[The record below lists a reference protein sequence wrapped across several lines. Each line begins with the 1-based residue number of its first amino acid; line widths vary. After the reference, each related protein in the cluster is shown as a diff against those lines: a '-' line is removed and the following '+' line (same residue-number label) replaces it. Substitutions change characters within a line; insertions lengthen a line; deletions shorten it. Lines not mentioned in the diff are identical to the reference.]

1 MHHKDTSTREGIA
14 PAQAEESAGDLV
26 LDLENVSFSYG
37 RTPVIEE
44 ATLQLRRGQ
53 PACIIGPNGGGKT
66 TLLRLMLGLLSP
78 DQGRIRVLGKSPDKA
93 RPRIGYMPQFLQFD
107 PAFPI
112 TVKEVVLQGRL
123 KPVPGGFYRRADK
136 EAADR
141 ALREVNLED
150 YAGAQFAR
158 LSGGQR
164 QRVLIARALACEP
177 ELLLLDEPTANVDL
191 VLEEKLL
198 TALQQMHRRMTL
210 VLVTHD
216 IGFVSQLV
224 QQVVCVNR
232 RVHMHETSE
241 ITGRN
246 IEEIYGAPVHAVHH
260 HTH

>member
-1 MHHKDTSTREGIA
+1 MNKAAETERDA
-14 PAQAEESAGDLV
+14 PGTEPGPV
-26 LDLENVSFSYG
+26 LELENVSFSYG
-37 RTPVIEE
+37 RNPVIENASLE
-44 ATLQLRRGQ
+44 LRRGE
-53 PACIIGPNGGGKT
+53 PTCIIGPNGGGKT
-66 TLLRLMLGLLSP
+66 TLLRLMLGLLRP
-78 DQGRIRVLGKSPDKA
+78 DHGVIRVLGRAPGKA
-93 RPRIGYMPQFLQFD
+93 RPRIGYMPQYLQFD

-112 TVKEVVLQGRL
+112 TVREVVLQGRL
-123 KPVPGGFYRRADK
+123 KPFPGGFYTRTDK
-136 EAADR
+136 DAAER

-150 YAGAQFAR
+150 SAGAQFAR

-198 TALQQMHRRMTL
+198 SALQEMHRRMTL

-224 QQVVCVNR
+224 KRVVCVNR
-232 RVHMHETSE
+232 RVHLHETSE

-246 IEEIYGAPVHAVHH
+246 IEEIYGTPVHAVRH